1 MPTKSKEQQSKEYLP
16 VSYVQPRKL
25 NKDGCRYRYL
35 NTWIIKKLEKKKI
48 NDETNIYL
56 EKRQI
61 HTVTGS
67 HSLPD
72 TA

>member
-35 NTWIIKKLEKKKI
+35 NTWIIKKLEKKDK
-48 NDETNIYL
+48 
-56 EKRQI
+56 
-61 HTVTGS
+61 
-67 HSLPD
+67 
-72 TA
+72 